1 MTAPA
6 SAFAPAL
13 RLLADGVGR
22 AYPGAV
28 LAVLYRG
35 EVVLRHAEGLAAR
48 RPAPRPATT
57 ATIYDLA
64 SLTKVVAATPLIL
77 QAVMQHRLGLDDP
90 AAWHLPEFPHRDVTL
105 RHLLAHTSGLPA
117 WIPFYLEAEGYDA
130 IIARA
135 AATPLEAPP
144 GTRVVYSD
152 VGFILLGEIARRT
165 LGRPIDEAAGDGVFA
180 PLAMRDTR
188 YRPPAALRARVAP
201 TEDGT
206 GIEQQMTAS
215 ERERPAAEAA
225 RHHHHR
231 WRTTLVWGE
240 VHDGNAHAMG
250 GVSGHA
256 GLFGTAGDLIEYAR
270 MWLARGRGPGSRVLS
285 PELVREATAP
295 QTSGDAARGLGWA
308 LTGTQGW
315 WGGALSARAYGHT
328 GFTGTALVIDPEHE
342 LAIVLLANAIH
353 LGRDRTEILALRPR
367 IAEAVARALLPRPPA

>member
-1 MTAPA
+1 M
-6 SAFAPAL
+6 SAAARAFGPAL
-13 RLLADGVGR
+13 GLLAGGVGR

-35 EVVLRHAEGLAAR
+35 EIVLQHAVGFAAH

-64 SLTKVVAATPLIL
+64 SLTKVVATTPLIL
-77 QAVMQHRLGLDDP
+77 KAAMQRRLGLDNP
-90 AAWHLPEFPHRDVTL
+90 VVRHLPEFPHREVTV

-117 WIPFYLEAEGYDA
+117 WIPFYLEAEGYEA
-130 IIARA
+130 IVARA
-135 AATPLEAPP
+135 ATTPIEAPP
-144 GTRVVYSD
+144 GMRVVYSD
-152 VGFILLGEIARRT
+152 IGFILLGEVARRS
-165 LGRPIDEAAGDGVFA
+165 LGQAIDDAACRRVFE

-206 GIEQQMTAS
+206 EIEQQMAAS
-215 ERERPAAEAA
+215 TRERPTIEPAR
-225 RHHHHR
+225 RHHL

-270 MWLARGRGPGSRVLS
+270 MWLARGCGPGSRVLS
-285 PELVREATAP
+285 PEMVAEATTP
-295 QTSGDAARGLGWA
+295 QTAGDTVRGLGWA

-328 GFTGTALVIDPEHE
+328 GFTGTALAIDPEHD
-342 LAIVLLANAIH
+342 LAIALLANAIH